1 MQMMSKL
8 VLVGYQPS
16 RRVGATRLG
25 RRWQLVVQK
34 TLEKWITRTF
44 TTLLEEL
51 QQDTVEEGRIL

>member
-25 RRWQLVVQK
+25 RRWQLVVRK

-51 QQDTVEEGRIL
+51 